1 MLVSIWG
8 IFEFAI
14 KVKQVGWS
22 KETSQGREIYRL
34 DENTA

>member
-14 KVKQVGWS
+14 KVRQVAWS

-34 DENTA
+34 E